1 MAREII
7 IKELEITIATLI
19 DSGNNE
25 SNERCS
31 RVFNTLRR
39 NTSHNMERE

>member
-1 MAREII
+1 MARAII

-19 DSGNNE
+19 DSGNYK

-31 RVFNTLRR
+31 
-39 NTSHNMERE
+39 SYSIP